1 VTGPVARE
9 MTDAELEAVV
19 LEHVGDHLGHC
30 ARCGEEWICPARL
43 RAARELR
50 RRGRQRP
57 ILEAP

>member
-1 VTGPVARE
+1 MTGPVARE

-19 LEHVGDHLGHC
+19 LEHVGDGLGHC
-30 ARCGEEWICPARL
+30 RACGDEWTCPARL
-43 RAARELR
+43 RAAAELR